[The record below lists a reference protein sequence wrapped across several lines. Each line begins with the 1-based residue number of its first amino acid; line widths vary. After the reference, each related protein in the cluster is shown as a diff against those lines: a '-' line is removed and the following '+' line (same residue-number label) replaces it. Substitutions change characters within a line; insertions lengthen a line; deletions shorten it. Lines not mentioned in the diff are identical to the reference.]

1 MSRRS
6 KNMILLNLLNN
17 LDKKYSDFDEQELS
31 ETEDNIQRDDELF
44 TTDLKVSDSNNED
57 KNIINKRQR
66 QKRRRLLLSSKM
78 RVIKMFDPTAYAK
91 RHHERKIT
99 KLLAKS
105 NFRTIRRSK
114 RELPK
119 FSKQWKDNDTL
130 FKQTSTNPSKMLLL
144 IPCHTLTSLI
154 RDKNFGPN
162 LPDYTRHG
170 TSSQGITPLRLQA
183 ILKPFFKAY

>member
-1 MSRRS
+1 MG
-6 KNMILLNLLNN
+6 IP
-17 LDKKYSDFDEQELS
+17 
-31 ETEDNIQRDDELF
+31 
-44 TTDLKVSDSNNED
+44 
-57 KNIINKRQR
+57 
-66 QKRRRLLLSSKM
+66 
-78 RVIKMFDPTAYAK
+78 IKFCLTS
-91 RHHERKIT
+91 HVNIT

-162 LPDYTRHG
+162 VNLTIVP
-170 TSSQGITPLRLQA
+170 
-183 ILKPFFKAY
+183 

>member
-17 LDKKYSDFDEQELS
+17 IDKKYSDFDEQELS

-78 RVIKMFDPTAYAK
+78 RVM
-91 RHHERKIT
+91 
-99 KLLAKS
+99 
-105 NFRTIRRSK
+105 
-114 RELPK
+114 
-119 FSKQWKDNDTL
+119 
-130 FKQTSTNPSKMLLL
+130 
-144 IPCHTLTSLI
+144 
-154 RDKNFGPN
+154 
-162 LPDYTRHG
+162 
-170 TSSQGITPLRLQA
+170 
-183 ILKPFFKAY
+183 